1 MEFAVNWIV
10 FSAVAIA
17 VGSSIETRK
26 LSKIIRKQ
34 KFTPFFNYFYLIR
47 ILMALSLFLLRMGSY
62 WKDEAWFWLNLR
74 QCKSKAIIGS
84 FMSLFLFSKNDD
96 RTML

>member
-26 LSKIIRKQ
+26 LSKINRKQ
-34 KFTPFFNYFYLIR
+34 NIYAVFSAIFILFT
-47 ILMALSLFLLRMGSY
+47 
-62 WKDEAWFWLNLR
+62 
-74 QCKSKAIIGS
+74 
-84 FMSLFLFSKNDD
+84 FSWH
-96 RTML
+96 